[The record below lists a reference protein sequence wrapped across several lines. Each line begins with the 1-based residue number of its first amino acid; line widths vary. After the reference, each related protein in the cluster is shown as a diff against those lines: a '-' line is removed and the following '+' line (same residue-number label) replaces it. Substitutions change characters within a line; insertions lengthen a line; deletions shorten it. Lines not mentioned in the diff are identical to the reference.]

1 MLRSV
6 RRVALAALLSLG
18 LLAGCLDD
26 DGDAG
31 TDPVQQEL
39 AQLSWEELGDVVFDD
54 EHEHN
59 VRDQHTEVRRGV
71 DVLDRSTFKEGDEDA
86 SLGEY
91 TELDNEGDLIA
102 MAVVTGSAGVD
113 LRIVLL
119 DRTALPDL
127 VVLSTFDEPGAYG
140 DVKIDEERP
149 LVYVPY
155 PGARFSTN
163 VNEPGRAF
171 SIWDVSDPTAP
182 VRVGEAAGGGC
193 HMLNTLRIDGTSY
206 VWCASVTGPTTF
218 RVEELPAGGA
228 VGVPVG
234 SAFPQSDPETAR
246 YADYYTAISPLG
258 PALLMAPHDM
268 TAQVDPITG
277 DPILVVAHELHG
289 IRVFDISNPLAPL
302 EIGHWRGESAETPI
316 DRVHTALIAGI
327 GDRRIAFG
335 ATETLFDVAPAM
347 YIVDM
352 TDFSDPQY
360 LGTWL
365 PPGVPHDD
373 GLAYSLHNF
382 QVVGERLY
390 MANFHA
396 GLWVLDVSD
405 PSDPYPVALRTPVFD
420 CSYPRP
426 EESVV
431 GHPIDAN
438 QIWDPIV
445 VDGYTLITD
454 IPCGVEVLHVEGDPA
469 GDPEYTSF
477 A

>member
-1 MLRSV
+1 MRFP
-6 RRVALAALLSLG
+6 ALAAALLLAAMP
-18 LLAGCLDD
+18 LLAGCLDGD
-26 DGDAG
+26 D
-31 TDPVQQEL
+31 DPASARQAEL
-39 AQLSWEELGDVVFDD
+39 AQLPWEELGDLVFDD

-59 VRDQHTEVRRGV
+59 IRDLHTEVLRNV
-71 DVLDRSTFKEGDEDA
+71 EALDRSTFNEADDQA

-102 MAVVTGSAGVD
+102 MAVVTGGAGVD

-119 DRTALPDL
+119 DRTALPEL
-127 VVLSTFDEPGAYG
+127 KVLSTFDEPGAYG
-140 DVKIDEERP
+140 DVKIDEELP

-155 PGARFSTN
+155 PGPRFSTN

-182 VRVGEAAGGGC
+182 VRVGDAFGGGC
-193 HMLNTLRIDGTSY
+193 HRLNTLRIGGVSY
-206 VWCASVTGPTTF
+206 VWCASATGPTTF
-218 RVEELPAGGA
+218 RVEELPTGQKTA
-228 VGVPVG
+228 VPVG
-234 SAFPQSDPETAR
+234 SAFPQSDPEVAR
-246 YADYYTAISPLG
+246 YATYYSAISPLG
-258 PALLMAPHDM
+258 PALLLAPHDM
-268 TAQVDPITG
+268 TAQEDPLTG
-277 DPILVVAHELHG
+277 EPILVVAAELHG
-289 IRVFDISNPLAPL
+289 IRVFDVANPLAPL
-302 EIGHWRGESAETPI
+302 QIGAWRGESAEVPI
-316 DRVHTALIAGI
+316 DRVHTALRAKV

-335 ATETLFDVAPAM
+335 ATETLFDVPPAL

-352 TDFSDPQY
+352 TDYANPQY
-360 LGTWL
+360 LGTWI

-382 QVVGERLY
+382 QVVAERLY

-405 PSDPYPVALRTPVFD
+405 PSNPAPVALRTPVFD
-420 CSYPRP
+420 CGYPRP
-426 EESVV
+426 EESVA

-438 QIWDPIV
+438 QLWDPIV

-454 IPCGVEVLHVEGDPA
+454 MPCGVEVLHVGGDPA
-469 GDPEYTSF
+469 GDPDHTSF

>member
-1 MLRSV
+1 MFRP
-6 RRVALAALLSLG
+6 VALVALLSFG
-18 LLAGCLDD
+18 LMAGCLDH
-26 DGDAG
+26 DGSDVEPV
-31 TDPVQQEL
+31 DPVQAEL
-39 AQLSWEELGDVVFDD
+39 SRLSWEELGDLVFDD

-59 VRDQHTEVRRGV
+59 LRDLHTEVRRNV
-71 DVLDRSTFKEGDEDA
+71 QVMDRSTFSADEVT
-86 SLGEY
+86 SVGEY

-102 MAVVTGSAGVD
+102 MAVVTGDAGVD

-119 DRTALPDL
+119 DRAALPEL
-127 VVLSTFDEPGAYG
+127 QVLSTFDEPGAYG
-140 DVKIDEERP
+140 DVKIDEELP

-171 SIWDVSDPTAP
+171 SIWDVSDPTSP
-182 VRVGEAAGGGC
+182 VRVGDAAGGGC
-193 HMLNTLRIDGTSY
+193 HMLNTLRIDGASY
-206 VWCASVTGPTTF
+206 VWCASITGPTTF
-218 RVEELPAGGA
+218 RVEELPTGQH
-228 VGVPVG
+228 VGVATG
-234 SAFPQSDPETAR
+234 SAFPQSDPEVAR
-246 YADYYTAISPLG
+246 YATYYQSFSALG

-268 TAQVDPITG
+268 TAQHDPLTG
-277 DPILVVAHELHG
+277 DPILVVAQELHG

-302 EIGHWRGESAETPI
+302 EVGHWRGESSETPI
-316 DRVHTALIAGI
+316 HRVHTALVAGI
-327 GDRRIAFG
+327 DGRRIAFG
-335 ATETLFDVAPAM
+335 ATETLFDAPAEL
-347 YIVDM
+347 YIVDL
-352 TDFSDPQY
+352 TDYGNPQY

-382 QVVGERLY
+382 QVVGDRLY

-405 PSDPYPVALRTPVFD
+405 PSNPVPVALRAPVFD
-420 CSYPRP
+420 CDYPRP

-445 VDGYTLITD
+445 VDGYVLITD
-454 IPCGVEVLHVEGDPA
+454 IPCGVEVLHVGGDPA
-469 GDPEYTSF
+469 GDGTYTSF